1 MRRGDFDALKEL
13 VRAGAIFVDVAV
25 LVRRDDDGKLT
36 VDENAHE
43 VAGGTMVGAAAGLL
57 IGLIFPPAV
66 IASTVVGGAAG
77 AGLGGLLSHH
87 REHEIKKDI
96 EDVLPPGSSGIV
108 TVFDITWKPKVDEAL
123 AKAVEGRRGAGRRR
137 QRRAGEGSRREELS
151 SGRRVTERGTGAP
164 SVNGRDGARIA

>member
-1 MRRGDFDALKEL
+1 MAKDDPKALYIAAYNDPDSARGDFDALKEL

-36 VDENAHE
+36 VAENAHE

-66 IASTVVGGAAG
+66 IASAVVGGAAG

-87 REHEIKKDI
+87 RETEIKKDI

-123 AKAVEGRRGAGRRR
+123 AKASKVDEEQVDADSVEQVKEA
-137 QRRAGEGSRREELS
+137 AKKS
-151 SGRRVTERGTGAP
+151 
-164 SVNGRDGARIA
+164 